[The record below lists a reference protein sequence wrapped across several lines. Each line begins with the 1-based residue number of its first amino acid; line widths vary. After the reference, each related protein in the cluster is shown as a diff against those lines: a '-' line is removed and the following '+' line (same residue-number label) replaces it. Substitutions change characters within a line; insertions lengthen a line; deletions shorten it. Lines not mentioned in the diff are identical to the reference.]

1 MPGRGPSPRSR
12 TRGPRRRKV
21 GKVVSWA
28 FSSAPLYIALFI
40 SVLWQQENSVQPGK
54 RPLSFLLPTVV
65 RPAEG
70 LCGTYLALGANG
82 AARGLSGLTQ
92 VRATPLWIFCSQE
105 PCCDLVCLVSH
116 IVSHAFPAKYFP
128 GCTALCQA
136 YPGHRCAVLGFIMK
150 LGP

>member
-1 MPGRGPSPRSR
+1 MGRE
-12 TRGPRRRKV
+12 V
-21 GKVVSWA
+21 GWA
-28 FSSAPLYIALFI
+28 FPSAPLYIPLFI

-105 PCCDLVCLVSH
+105 PFLTCLPCPTYCSPHLPRNRVLRCIGPGLSWAQMCCLGLHNENGALTSGLLCSVSLK
-116 IVSHAFPAKYFP
+116 SHRPLI
-128 GCTALCQA
+128 C
-136 YPGHRCAVLGFIMK
+136 I
-150 LGP
+150 

>member
-1 MPGRGPSPRSR
+1 MG
-12 TRGPRRRKV
+12 KEV
-21 GKVVSWA
+21 GWVFA
-28 FSSAPLYIALFI
+28 FAPLYIPLSIF
-40 SVLWQQENSVQPGK
+40 VLWQQENSVQPGK

-105 PCCDLVCLVSH
+105 LCCDLVCHVPH
-116 IVSHAFPAKYFP
+116 IVSHAFTAITV
-128 GCTALCQA
+128 CTALCQA
-136 YPGHRCAVLGFIMK
+136 YKSQIPSSPALYLHRPAALCRVSCYSPEYLRTV
-150 LGP
+150 P